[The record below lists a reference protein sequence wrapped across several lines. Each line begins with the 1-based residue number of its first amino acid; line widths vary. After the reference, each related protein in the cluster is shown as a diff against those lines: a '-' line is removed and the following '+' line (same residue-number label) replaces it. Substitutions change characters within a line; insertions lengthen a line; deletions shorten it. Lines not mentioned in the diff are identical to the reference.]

1 MEYDWVLLCS
11 SNNLGVTN
19 SALLDEV
26 LGQPRDQR
34 FVNGG
39 PALPQNPH
47 VNMIHARPSS
57 GNYGPGQVPTLTPI
71 LESEL
76 LQVTVWCLSAE

>member
-1 MEYDWVLLCS
+1 MTGYSLCS
-11 SNNLGVTN
+11 SNNVGVTN

-39 PALPQNPH
+39 PTAPQNPH
-47 VNMIHARPSS
+47 VNMIHARPAS
-57 GNYGPGQVPTLTPI
+57 GNYGPGQVVTLTLI
-71 LESEL
+71 LETEL
-76 LQVTVWCLSAE
+76 LQGTVCCLSA